1 MSVTDQQVATLR
13 AMLSGNRAEHKR
25 LVAQLDRQSDG
36 LGYSGL
42 VTAAFIKAVDRRFG
56 KASTRTDVIEF
67 VAEAR
72 SRSDEIAET
81 VDPRVGER
89 LIRKV
94 VSDESTDDIDA
105 RTSATAK
112 LLLLAALIA
121 DEELDGAELDKFI
134 ADARQLA
141 DYLIG

>member
-25 LVAQLDRQSDG
+25 LVAQLDQRGDG

-42 VTAAFIKAVDRRFG
+42 VTAAFIKAVDHRFG
-56 KASTRTDVIEF
+56 KASTQTDVIEF
-67 VAEAR
+67 VSEAR
-72 SRSDEIAET
+72 SRSDEIAEA

-89 LIRKV
+89 LILKV
-94 VSDESTDDIDA
+94 VSDASTDDIDA
-105 RTSATAK
+105 RTSAATK

-121 DEELDGAELDKFI
+121 DEELDGAGLDKFM

-141 DYLIG
+141 DYLIS